1 MSGIDQPAA
10 GPAADAAA
18 ASAADAGRGARAKR
32 PIDILRERQGER
44 TPEQKEYF
52 KRQTQVRK
60 ALLEALKEAPRTIPE
75 LAARCGLPSEEVV
88 WNVMA
93 MRRYGTVVEE
103 ELRGDY
109 YCYRLKEV

>member
-1 MSGIDQPAA
+1 MSGNDQPVA
-10 GPAADAAA
+10 GPAADDAAA
-18 ASAADAGRGARAKR
+18 PAEGAGRGARARR
-32 PIDILRERQGER
+32 PIDVLRERQGER
-44 TPEQKEYF
+44 TPEQKDYF

-60 ALLEALKEAPRTIPE
+60 AMLEALKEAPRTIPE

-93 MRRYGTVVEE
+93 MRRYGKLIEGD
-103 ELRGDY
+103 LRGDY